1 MLKAALAAGG
11 QQKPAQPDTKLDAAS
26 FPCIDEGKPL
36 PDDASFEAQLEQL
49 HLSRQTSNLASSM
62 PMRSARRDSVDYEL
76 APGSLRSAKEIFPA
90 SLGDKAAHN
99 FLSEAVVRSLPQ
111 ALSATERE
119 RVLAST
125 PLSPTLNLLS
135 SMPLERVNSRTL
147 EGARLRRHVLRGAVV
162 VFITAGYSSKR
173 FIFERAKEL
182 GVRSV
187 VIDGPD
193 SWSKHLLEEGI
204 IEKFVGL
211 DMSDADTVFD
221 RCLDV
226 CHKIKKEMGDL
237 DGVTCF
243 CELAVPLASRLCER
257 LGLATNSPQSVDA
270 ARDKHATRAIMEEA
284 GLPTP
289 KNMLITAGSQLPKA
303 ADHVGFPAV
312 IKPIHGA
319 ASLGVLRVDSRES
332 LAAAYEKVC
341 NELAATIIE
350 NGVVRQAT
358 PEELAKAKS
367 KGLSASCLMEEY
379 LDGPEV
385 DVDLVF
391 SQGEPVYGAVTD
403 NWPTIEPYF
412 NETGSNSPSIL
423 PSHQQRELLE
433 LAVKSCKALGLQ
445 IGVFHVEGKYTSR
458 GPRLIE
464 VNCRMGGGP
473 VRTMNL
479 LTWGVDLV
487 EEQLLASAGIPSR
500 PNVAPRPLR
509 NIAEYSVNAL
519 RTGRLRDLDFLN
531 PYQGRPDV
539 LYANPLVEAG
549 ERVVCVRD
557 GLPTWICEFMVSRGN
572 IHEAIEYVKQIEQ
585 EVQKAMVIE

>member
-1 MLKAALAAGG
+1 MLKAALAGKGG
-11 QQKPAQPDTKLDAAS
+11 SVPPQEGKLDASS
-26 FPCIDEGKPL
+26 FPCIDEGKPMA
-36 PDDASFEAQLEQL
+36 DDVAATFADLK
-49 HLSRQTSNLASSM
+49 LSTSTLAGSM
-62 PMRSARRDSVDYEL
+62 PIRMGSYKGSVDYEL

-99 FLSEAVVRSLPQ
+99 FLSEAVVRSLPKG
-111 ALSATERE
+111 LTATERE

-125 PLSPTLNLLS
+125 PLSPTLNLLGA
-135 SMPLERVNSRTL
+135 MPLVRLLDKVNSRSM
-147 EGARLRRHVLRGAVV
+147 EGARLRRHVLRGAVL

-193 SWSKHLLEEGI
+193 SWSKHLVEEGQ

-211 DMSDADTVFD
+211 DMSDGDTVFD
-221 RCLDV
+221 RCLDA
-226 CHKIKKEMGDL
+226 CHKIKRELGDL
-237 DGVTCF
+237 DG
-243 CELAVPLASRLCER
+243 A
-257 LGLATNSPQSVDA
+257 VDA
-270 ARDKHATRAIMEEA
+270 ARDKHATRALMEEA
-284 GLPTP
+284 GLATP
-289 KNMLITAGSQLPKA
+289 RNMLITSADILPKA

-319 ASLGVLRVDSRES
+319 ASLGVLRVDSKEA
-332 LAAAYEKVC
+332 LAAAYDKVC
-341 NELAATIIE
+341 HELAATIIE

-358 PEELAKAKS
+358 PEELAQAKS
-367 KGLSASCLMEEY
+367 KGLSANCLMEEY

-403 NWPTIEPYF
+403 NWPTLEPYF

-423 PSHQQRELLE
+423 PSYQQRELLE

-479 LTWGVDLV
+479 LAWGVDLV

-500 PNVAPRPLR
+500 PNVAARPLR

-519 RTGRLRDLDFLN
+519 RTGRLRDIDFLK

-549 ERVVCVRD
+549 EKVVCVED
-557 GLPTWICEFMVSRGN
+557 GLPTWICELMVSRGN

-585 EVQKAMVIE
+585 EIQKAMVIE